1 MMDNRLL
8 MSNLPLYERHAAAGA
23 QFAAS
28 GELELPLAYN
38 DSTKEHA
45 AARHGV
51 AVLDRADA
59 GILSLGGETRV
70 DFVQR
75 QTTNDVKRLAPGQAT
90 ITVLTNPQARILDTL
105 LVLARPDDLLLLNGP
120 PRRSQ
125 LAPYLRGMIFFMD
138 RVTVRDWNNDFC
150 QLELLGPQAAAQ
162 LAGVTHDTTLAS
174 APVFTW
180 YDVTLAN
187 STLTAV
193 RLPGPGVDTWRLIV
207 PAAAIGQVWDT
218 LVQAGT
224 QPLGRAAYDALRVE
238 SGFPAPGPELNDQVT
253 PLEAGL
259 LAYVSEGKG
268 CYTGQ
273 EIIARQITYDKVTR
287 HLCGLLLDRLPA
299 NSAGAEVTAGG
310 RVVGS
315 LTTTA
320 MSPVLGRPT
329 ALAYVKRDVE
339 PGMAVV
345 VRSREDE
352 IGATVTA
359 LPMV

>member
-1 MMDNRLL
+1 
-8 MSNLPLYERHAAAGA
+8 MSNIPLHEYHTAAGA
-23 QFAAS
+23 SFAVYDDLA
-28 GELELPLAYN
+28 LPLTYGDTAAEY
-38 DSTKEHA
+38 H

-51 AVLDRADA
+51 AVFDRADA

-70 DFVQR
+70 DFIQR

-105 LVLARPDDLLLLNGP
+105 LVLARPNDWLLLNGP

-125 LAPYLRGMIFFMD
+125 LASYLRGMIFFMD
-138 RVTVRDWNNDFC
+138 RVGVRDLNGDFG
-150 QLELLGPQAAAQ
+150 QIEVLGPQAAAQ
-162 LAGVTHDTTLAS
+162 LAALTGDAALAS
-174 APVFTW
+174 ASLFTW
-180 YDVTLAN
+180 YDVTLAGGE
-187 STLTAV
+187 LTAA
-193 RLPGPGVDTWRLIV
+193 RLPGPGGDAWRLIV
-207 PAAAIGQVWDT
+207 PAATIGQVWEV
-218 LVQAGT
+218 LVQAGA
-224 QPLGRAAYDALRVE
+224 QPLGRTVYDALRVE
-238 SGFPAPGPELNDQVT
+238 SGFPAPGRELNDQVT

-259 LAYVSEGKG
+259 LAYISESKG

-299 NSAGAEVTAGG
+299 NAAGADVTAGG

-315 LTTTA
+315 LTTAA
-320 MSPVLGRPT
+320 MSPALGRPA
-329 ALAYVKRDVE
+329 ALAYVKRDVD

-345 VRSREDE
+345 VRSGEDE
-352 IGATVTA
+352 IGATITA

>member
-1 MMDNRLL
+1 MDNCLL
-8 MSNLPLYERHAAAGA
+8 MSNLLLYERHAAAGA
-23 QFAAS
+23 RFATS
-28 GELELPLAYN
+28 GNLELPLTYG
-38 DSTKEHA
+38 DSTMEYD
-45 AARHGV
+45 AARRGV
-51 AVLDRADA
+51 ALLDRADA
-59 GILSLGGETRV
+59 GILSLGGETRI

-75 QTTNDVKRLAPGQAT
+75 QTTNDVRRLAPGQAT

-105 LVLARPDDLLLLNGP
+105 LVLARPDDWLLLNGP

-125 LAPYLRGMIFFMD
+125 LAPYLRSMIFFMD
-138 RVTVRDWNNDFC
+138 RVGVRDLNGDFG

-162 LAGVTHDTTLAS
+162 LAVLTGDSALAS

-180 YDVTLAN
+180 YDVTLAG
-187 STLTAV
+187 STPTVA
-193 RLPGPGVDTWRLIV
+193 RLPGPGGDAWRLIV
-207 PAAAIGQVWDT
+207 PAAAIGQVWDA
-218 LVQAGT
+218 LVQAGI
-224 QPLGRAAYDALRVE
+224 QPLGRGAYDALRVE
-238 SGFPAPGPELNDQVT
+238 SGFAAPGPELNDQVT

-259 LAYVSEGKG
+259 LAYISESKG

-299 NSAGAEVTAGG
+299 NAAGADVIAGG
-310 RVVGS
+310 RGVGS
-315 LTTTA
+315 LTTAA
-320 MSPVLGRPT
+320 MSPALGRPA

-345 VRSREDE
+345 VRSGEDE

-359 LPMV
+359 LPIV